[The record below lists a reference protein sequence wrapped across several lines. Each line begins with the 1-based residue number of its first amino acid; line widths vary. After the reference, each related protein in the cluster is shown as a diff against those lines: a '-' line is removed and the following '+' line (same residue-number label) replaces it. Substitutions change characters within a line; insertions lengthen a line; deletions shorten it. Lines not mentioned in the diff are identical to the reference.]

1 MNDGALNHSAR
12 QLHLALL
19 SALLAAGCGGGG
31 GGGGGGGP
39 APTPAF
45 PLSPI
50 SPESAAKGMWSQVLQ
65 WPIIP
70 IHAVL
75 LPDGRV
81 LNYGSNDLGEATG
94 SFVYDIWA
102 PSQEFGSGAAAHLML
117 DNKTFDPDSNDGSA
131 IDIFCSAQLVLPQP
145 DAGVLIT
152 GGDTY
157 PRPPRQPD
165 DDPNDTTNNNG
176 NQYANR
182 FSYADA
188 ADTLVQEPTSM
199 NRGRWY
205 GSMTTL
211 LNGDIYVQGGTSK
224 KTAGNGATLSG
235 VVRPEIRSVIDE
247 SFRELQGITTG
258 DDPAN
263 DPEGNGANSIRY
275 YYPRNFL
282 TTGGSGPTGE
292 RLFGFDTNGKMYFV
306 DPYAPGP
313 SGQGTL
319 VRTQGT
325 SPTGVGFTPEYIGDY
340 ATAAMYRPGK
350 ILQAGGNSSQTLL
363 LDLDAAAPPVLTRS
377 GDFSISRKY
386 ATATILPGGQVLLTG
401 GSAVQNELDNAS
413 FAAEHWDPRTGQWT
427 LWAETRS
434 EKVRLYHSI
443 ALLMPDGTV
452 LVGGGGQ
459 PGPQDNRNAEIYY
472 PPYLFAAATPP
483 ARPTLAQ
490 RPRITALSADP
501 QVGREFTLD
510 FADAPGGIE
519 RVTLIK
525 SGSVTHNMNFEQRF
539 IELTFTR
546 TADPQRLAVRMPS
559 RPIDAPPGYYLLFV
573 LDAAGV
579 PSVAKTVFV
588 NVAEPIAGAPSI
600 TNPGDRTNNTGDA
613 YDFTVG
619 SSGSGLQFAAAG
631 LPPGATIDPD
641 SGRIR
646 GSLPAEPGADGT
658 YYAVVSVADGAGST
672 ATANFTWTVN

>member
-1 MNDGALNHSAR
+1 MNEGALNHSAR
-12 QLHLALL
+12 QLHLTLL

-31 GGGGGGGP
+31 GGGGGGGSAP
-39 APTPAF
+39 APAF

-50 SPESAAKGMWSQVLQ
+50 TAESAAKGMWSQVLQ

-81 LNYGSNDLGEATG
+81 LNYGTKEDGEATG

-102 PSQEFGSGAAAHLML
+102 PSQEFGTGAAAHLTL
-117 DNKTFDPDSNDGSA
+117 ANETFDPDSSDGSA

-157 PRPPRQPD
+157 PRLPAA
-165 DDPNDTTNNNG
+165 DPEDAANG
-176 NQYANR
+176 NQYANL
-182 FSYADA
+182 FTYTDA
-188 ADTLVQEPTSM
+188 ADTLIQEPTSM

-211 LNGDIYVQGGTSK
+211 LNGDIYIQGGTSK
-224 KTAGNGATLSG
+224 KIGISG
-235 VVRPEIRSVIDE
+235 VVRPEIRSVDGT
-247 SFRELQGITTG
+247 FAELMGITTG
-258 DDPAN
+258 DDPTS
-263 DPEGNGANSIRY
+263 DPEGNDTNSIRY

-282 TTGGSGPTGE
+282 TTGGSGPGGE

-306 DPYAPGP
+306 DPYAA

-319 VRTQGT
+319 VRTLGT
-325 SPTGVGFTPEYIGDY
+325 SPTEIGFTPEYIGDY
-340 ATAAMYRPGK
+340 STAAMYRPGK

-363 LDLDAAAPPVLTRS
+363 LDLDAASPPVLTRS

-401 GSAVQNELDNAS
+401 GSAVQNELTDVS
-413 FAAEHWDPRTGQWT
+413 YAAEHWDPRTGEWT

-459 PGPQDNRNAEIYY
+459 PGPQPNLNAEIYY

-490 RPRITALSADP
+490 RPRITAVSADP

-539 IELTFTR
+539 IELSFAR

-559 RPIDAPPGYYLLFV
+559 RAIDAPPGYYLLFV

-588 NVAEPIAGAPSI
+588 NVASAPDADRNPSISNPGNRTDAAGAAIAPFDVTATDPNGAI
-600 TNPGDRTNNTGDA
+600 T
-613 YDFTVG
+613 Y
-619 SSGSGLQFAAAG
+619 AAAG
-631 LPPGATIDPD
+631 LPPGISMNAAGRV
-641 SGRIR
+641 SGTPSTA
-646 GSLPAEPGADGT
+646 GSYD
-658 YYAVVSVADGAGST
+658 AVVSVSDGDVPPRT
-672 ATANFTWTVN
+672 ATANLTWIITTAP